1 MANLRPNRK
10 EKLNVWSTETLVYNN
25 VEEGGAKL
33 KGVEQI
39 LVLIKGEEE

>member
-25 VEEGGAKL
+25 VEEGGAEKKAL
-33 KGVEQI
+33 SSF
-39 LVLIKGEEE
+39 LS